1 MRRFHTW
8 ALLAALLAATPGTGS
23 AGLPSFLKPL
33 FGDKSTPAK
42 TPDRPEDTKAYN
54 TKMAEAIASALRG
67 AGLTGYDIQIR
78 FQTGIATI
86 GGTIADANQ
95 KAKVAR
101 VVATV
106 DGVNSVDNRLVMAA
120 PKIAAVQPPAG
131 RQAAPAAKSGAKL
144 ANQQMAETIAK
155 ALSAARLRSFDIEIR
170 FRNGTAQVAGTVD
183 SLQERAYAEQIIA
196 GVPGVKKVENQLAL
210 GRKPTGLQQAAYQ
223 PAAPVPGAG
232 PAPAMPAPPNYG
244 HPGRQASNVAY
255 NMPNMP
261 NYAWPSYAAHPNYA
275 QVSYPK
281 EYSASAWP
289 YIGPFYPYPQI
300 PMGWRQAQLEWDDG
314 RWNLNFRPRTSK
326 WWWFLNPEN
335 W

>member
-1 MRRFHTW
+1 MGT
-8 ALLAALLAATPGTGS
+8 AGGSPGRH
-23 AGLPSFLKPL
+23 AWHQ
-33 FGDKSTPAK
+33 FGGIAVVPEPVRKQVGIVA
-42 TPDRPEDTKAYN
+42 DRDTKAYN
-54 TKMAEAIASALRG
+54 TKMAETIASALRG

-78 FQTGIATI
+78 FQSGIATI

-95 KAKVAR
+95 KAKVAQ
-101 VVATV
+101 VVAAV
-106 DGVNSVDNRLVMAA
+106 AGVNSVDNGLLVAVPRIVAA
-120 PKIAAVQPPAG
+120 Q
-131 RQAAPAAKSGAKL
+131 PAATMKPATVKASPGAKPTSKL
-144 ANQQMAETIAK
+144 ANQRMAEAIAK

-170 FRNGTAQVAGTVD
+170 FRNGTAQVAGTVN
-183 SLQERAYAEQIIA
+183 SQQERAYAEQIVA
-196 GVPGVKKVENQLAL
+196 GVPGVRKVENQLAL
-210 GRKPTGLQQAAYQ
+210 GRRPAGLQQAAYLQ
-223 PAAPVPGAG
+223 PAAPTPGAAPG
-232 PAPAMPAPPNYG
+232 PPAAPAMPAPPSYG
-244 HPGRQASNVAY
+244 HPGGRASNVVY
-255 NMPNMP
+255 DMPNMP

-314 RWNLNFRPRTSK
+314 HWSLNFRPRTDK